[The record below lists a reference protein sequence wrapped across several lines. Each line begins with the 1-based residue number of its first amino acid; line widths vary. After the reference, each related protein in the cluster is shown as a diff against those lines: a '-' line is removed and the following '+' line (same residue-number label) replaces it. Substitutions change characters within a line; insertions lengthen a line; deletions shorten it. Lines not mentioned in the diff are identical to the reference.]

1 MLKKMVS
8 EGLITKHDDGK
19 YDLTEEGQ
27 VLITNLFE
35 HFQSR
40 NEQVDRKPVSIE
52 NSLEEM
58 NWQISYMEN
67 IDTKKIAPHKESID
81 LLIERLKK
89 IKEMQK

>member
-1 MLKKMVS
+1 M
-8 EGLITKHDDGK
+8 
-19 YDLTEEGQ
+19 
-27 VLITNLFE
+27 
-35 HFQSR
+35 
-40 NEQVDRKPVSIE
+40 DRKPVSIE